1 MIVLNK
7 RINFWL
13 IFSTGYVLIN
23 LILCLGRKHP
33 LRNGYGDSCN
43 RIMMS
48 AIPVVFFALICSVL
62 EIVALRIKENREQEE
77 YK

>member
-1 MIVLNK
+1 
-7 RINFWL
+7 
-13 IFSTGYVLIN
+13 
-23 LILCLGRKHP
+23 
-33 LRNGYGDSCN
+33 
-43 RIMMS
+43 MMA